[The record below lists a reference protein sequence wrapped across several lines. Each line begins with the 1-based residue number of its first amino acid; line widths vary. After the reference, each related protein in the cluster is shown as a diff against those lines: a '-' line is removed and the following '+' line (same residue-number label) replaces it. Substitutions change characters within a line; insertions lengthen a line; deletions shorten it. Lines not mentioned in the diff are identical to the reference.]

1 MQDTAGANSGSE
13 LIPMSTSIA
22 ETLPERAPITSG
34 LARLRAN
41 LRTSNI
47 PSLDGLRAISV
58 ILVVLV
64 HMRVPHVPEV
74 HGVLTFFIL
83 SGFLI
88 TWLLLKESERT
99 GDVSIRDFYIRRAL
113 RIFPAF
119 YVFWILH
126 FGLYLLSRGFPPRG
140 ILFDYLAAFFYV
152 SDYRMAFTHVRPVLS
167 HTWSLG
173 VEEQFYLI
181 WPCVFLFFQ
190 HDLRKLTKILIG
202 IIVAVNIYRM
212 VMFFGVHVPDSR
224 LHVTFD
230 GRADHLFLGCLVAV
244 LLKRGVLNDV
254 WSAITSRMFMPVLTL
269 ILLSTSIALG
279 EHFHYVYK
287 YSVGF
292 LLDPF
297 LIAIFLVQVVALG
310 DAWLWKWLN
319 WPVTRY
325 LGRISYP
332 MYLYHGLAN
341 DLVLRM
347 LRGRPLWLVAPAA
360 VAGVAAMASVSYFVV
375 EKPFL
380 RLKSKFSRTE
390 VS

>member
-1 MQDTAGANSGSE
+1 
-13 LIPMSTSIA
+13 MSASIA
-22 ETLPERAPITSG
+22 ETLPERAPAISG
-34 LARLRAN
+34 LAQLRAN
-41 LRTSNI
+41 LHSSSI

-64 HMRVPHVPEV
+64 HLRVPHVPEI
-74 HGVLTFFIL
+74 HGVLTFFVL

-88 TWLLLKESERT
+88 TWLLLKESDRR
-99 GDVSIRDFYIRRAL
+99 GDVSIPDFYIRRAL

-119 YVFWILH
+119 YVFWFLH

-140 ILFDYLAAFFYV
+140 IFIDYLTAFFYV
-152 SDYRMAFTHVRPVLS
+152 SDYRMAFSHVRPVLS
-167 HTWSLG
+167 HTWSLA

-181 WPCVFLFFQ
+181 WPWVFLFFQ
-190 HDLRKLTKILIG
+190 YDLRKLTRILIG
-202 IIVAVNIYRM
+202 IIATVNVYRW
-212 VMFFGVHVPDSR
+212 VMFFWVHVPDSR

-230 GRADHLFLGCLVAV
+230 GRADHLFIGCLVAV
-244 LLKRGVLNDV
+244 LLKRGALNSL
-254 WSAITSRMFMPVLTL
+254 WSAITSRIFLPAITL
-269 ILLSTSIALG
+269 MLLVASIALG
-279 EHFHYVYK
+279 DHFHYPYK
-287 YSVGF
+287 YAVGF
-292 LLDPF
+292 FLDPF

-310 DAWLWKWLN
+310 SAWPWRWLN
-319 WPVTRY
+319 WPLTRY

-341 DLVLRM
+341 DLTLRF
-347 LRGRPLWLVAPAA
+347 LHGRPLWLLAPVA
-360 VAGVAAMASVSYFVV
+360 VATVASMGSASYLIV